1 MKSQS
6 PAKTIT
12 PSCNPG
18 SRPRLSTKT
27 LGSPAFA
34 ASFKS
39 FQKHCLAVDI
49 SRFNNYSE
57 NRIIIPFVST
67 YRRQTGRAAY
77 VAAVMASYFEL
88 PAQSNAQ
95 AAVNISEEERKELR
109 GMSLL
114 SPQVSRILDN
124 LQLEDKSSSSDN
136 DEEDESLES
145 ENNEESRL
153 SDDDNTKIDDSI
165 SRKSRQAPSS
175 TVHGSKTSA
184 RSGTKSSLGRTAGDK
199 SLKNPRSRMARF
211 QSLRSSIFQANIENN
226 MKKCHQEAEVR
237 EKAASSWKAQHE
249 NRRGYNRPHTPEK
262 SLDEKD
268 GFGHRIRMKV
278 RRLTSKETP
287 TLANIEENTGTLTRR
302 DSTASDDDDTH
313 GDSWR
318 PRQSYESSIDHSDVD
333 ELVRW
338 VSRRDPPSDGE
349 RGLSDRQATKKED
362 SGHESLGQSDIEEL
376 VRHASR
382 KSISVEPV
390 VPVHTGYSDESTASD
405 SDLSDEDVGQ
415 DEDGL
420 EGSLS
425 RWVSR
430 RDGAM
435 AGPIRQQRSA
445 MQIEPD
451 TDPDESDV
459 PEIGRWRTHHDTTS
473 GESIADSSTIVKKD
487 DISVLEAKRGRS
499 RERSPTFQDKGHLQ
513 DDDVDELVRWVS
525 RRDSKQPSNPDIK
538 DEVDDLKRQ
547 EDEKKQQL
555 GMTVEDKSLAP
566 EDLDDLLAHVRG
578 RKFSGLNSSIT
589 PAHV

>member
-1 MKSQS
+1 
-6 PAKTIT
+6 
-12 PSCNPG
+12 
-18 SRPRLSTKT
+18 
-27 LGSPAFA
+27 
-34 ASFKS
+34 
-39 FQKHCLAVDI
+39 
-49 SRFNNYSE
+49 
-57 NRIIIPFVST
+57 
-67 YRRQTGRAAY
+67 
-77 VAAVMASYFEL
+77 MASYFEL

-95 AAVNISEEERKELR
+95 AAVNVSKEEHEELR

-136 DEEDESLES
+136 DEEVESLES

-153 SDDDNTKIDDSI
+153 SDDDDTKIDDSI

-199 SLKNPRSRMARF
+199 SLKNPRSHMA
-211 QSLRSSIFQANIENN
+211 LRSSIFQANIENN
-226 MKKCHQEAEVR
+226 MKKCRQEAEAR

-262 SLDEKD
+262 APDEKD

-302 DSTASDDDDTH
+302 DSTASDDEDDTH

-445 MQIEPD
+445 VQIEPD

-487 DISVLEAKRGRS
+487 DVSVLEAKRGRS
-499 RERSPTFQDKGHLQ
+499 RERSPTFQDNGHLQ
-513 DDDVDELVRWVS
+513 DDEVDELVRWVS
-525 RRDSKQPSNPDIK
+525 RRDSKQPSNPDMK
-538 DEVDDLKRQ
+538 DEVDNLKRQ
-547 EDEKKQQL
+547 EEEKKQQL

>member
-6 PAKTIT
+6 PAKTVT

-27 LGSPAFA
+27 LGGPAFA

-39 FQKHCLAVDI
+39 FQEHCLAVDI

-57 NRIIIPFVST
+57 KRIIVTFVST
-67 YRRQTGRAAY
+67 NRRQTGRVAY

-95 AAVNISEEERKELR
+95 AAVNVSKGEHEELR
-109 GMSLL
+109 GLSLL
-114 SPQVSRILDN
+114 SPQISRILDN
-124 LQLEDKSSSSDN
+124 PQLEDKSSSSDK
-136 DEEDESLES
+136 DESLGS
-145 ENNEESRL
+145 ENDEESRL
-153 SDDDNTKIDDSI
+153 SDDNTKIDDSI

-175 TVHGSKTSA
+175 TANTLHGSKTSA
-184 RSGTKSSLGRTAGDK
+184 RSVTKSNLGHTAGEK
-199 SLKNPRSRMARF
+199 SLKNPRSHMARF

-226 MKKCHQEAEVR
+226 MKKCHQEVEAR
-237 EKAASSWKAQHE
+237 EKAARNWKAQHE
-249 NRRGYNRPHTPEK
+249 NRQGYNRPHTPEK
-262 SLDEKD
+262 TPDEKD

-287 TLANIEENTGTLTRR
+287 TLANIEENTGTLMRR
-302 DSTASDDDDTH
+302 ESTASDDANETH
-313 GDSWR
+313 GESWR

-349 RGLSDRQATKKED
+349 RGLSDLQATKKED

-382 KSISVEPV
+382 KSISVEPA
-390 VPVHTGYSDESTASD
+390 VPAHTGYSDESTASD
-405 SDLSDEDVGQ
+405 SDLNDEDNGQ

-435 AGPIRQQRSA
+435 SGPIRQKQSV

-451 TDPDESDV
+451 TDLDESDV
-459 PEIGRWRTHHDTTS
+459 PEIGRWRTHHDITS
-473 GESIADSSTIVKKD
+473 GESIADGNTIAKKD

-499 RERSPTFQDKGHLQ
+499 RERSPTFRDKGHLQ
-513 DDDVDELVRWVS
+513 DDDVEELVRWVS
-525 RRDSKQPSNPDIK
+525 RRDSKQPSNPDVK
-538 DEVDDLKRQ
+538 DQIDDLKRQ
-547 EDEKKQQL
+547 EDEKKKQL

-566 EDLDDLLAHVRG
+566 EDLDDLLAHVRSC
-578 RKFSGLNSSIT
+578 KFSDLNSSIT
-589 PAHV
+589 PAHI